1 MPNLARDFKEAR
13 NGRSVVG
20 DSLLLLLR
28 ASPLRR
34 LKRKVSTARLPDA
47 PIQIF
52 VSGCMSMSGR
62 TARQVRFHLY
72 N

>member
-1 MPNLARDFKEAR
+1 MPNLAGDFKEAR

-20 DSLLLLLR
+20 DSLLLLR

-34 LKRKVSTARLPDA
+34 LKRKVSTARLPET

-72 N
+72 S